1 MPFEKKYVAGVGLEG
16 VAFLKLAAAARDMY
30 FGLANFY
37 VEELGGGLF
46 QDQVVGF
53 AGVTGGKAV
62 GDNRGRILSIFRLG
76 RL

>member
-1 MPFEKKYVAGVGLEG
+1 MH
-16 VAFLKLAAAARDMY
+16 